1 MLLIDPLQLND
12 ISARLPDGAVRDDF
26 LQSSLASVRL
36 LNLNPHTPA
45 AGGALPAKP
54 ELSSHLRSV
63 KWVIV
68 DLDKPD
74 ALDAARLQTI
84 AFLKNLGWCRVI
96 VLPNRSMMPT
106 GCLWVAQLE
115 ALGFLLQGDRAASRW
130 FLVFDLGCYKAI
142 PDWLNARHWA
152 NPQLWDKHRW

>member
-1 MLLIDPLQLND
+1 MLLLDSLQLVAFA
-12 ISARLPDGAVRDDF
+12 ARLPDGTVRDDL
-26 LQSSLASVRL
+26 LQSNLDSVRL
-36 LNLNPHTPA
+36 LNLNSQVPT
-45 AGGALPAKP
+45 AGRALHAQP
-54 ELSSHLRSV
+54 ELSLHLRSV

-68 DLDKPD
+68 ELEKSD

-84 AFLKNLGWCRVI
+84 AYLKNLGWCRVI
-96 VLPNRSMMPT
+96 VLPNSSMMPM

-115 ALGFLLQGDRAASRW
+115 ALGFLLQGVRAASRW
-130 FLVFDLGCYKAI
+130 SLLFDLSDYKAT